1 MALRIPEG
9 HHIELTRQVVKEGV
23 VELYPFKFAAA
34 KRAAELNRDRTF
46 PSYRWEY
53 ERVNKLARKLW
64 HPLARWAVVPYQNII
79 VPD

>member
-1 MALRIPEG
+1 MHLRIPEG
-9 HHIELTRQVVKEGV
+9 HHIEQTSKVVKEGV
-23 VELYPFKFAAA
+23 VELYPFKLTAA
-34 KRAAELNRDRTF
+34 KRAAELNRDRMF

-53 ERVNKLARKLW
+53 ERVSKKARRIF